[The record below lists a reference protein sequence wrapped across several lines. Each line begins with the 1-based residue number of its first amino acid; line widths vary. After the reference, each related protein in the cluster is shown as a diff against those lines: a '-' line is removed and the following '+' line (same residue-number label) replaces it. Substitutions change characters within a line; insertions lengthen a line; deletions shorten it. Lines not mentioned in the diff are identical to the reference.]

1 MTEAIPHPAA
11 AVLAFVARLVSGA
24 SVRFVDGPPGEGQ
37 RIYFANHSS
46 HLDAIVL
53 WASLPPRIRPRV
65 RPVAARDYWESGAVR
80 RYLASRAFRAY
91 LVERGGPG
99 DEHERRQRALQG
111 MVDALGTRDS
121 LILFPEGTR
130 GSTNE
135 PAEFRSGLYHLA
147 RARPD
152 VALVPV
158 YMENLNRILPKGE
171 LLPVPF
177 VSRVTFGRPMRVEEG
192 EPKAEFL
199 ERARRAVVDL
209 RRAPS

>member
-1 MTEAIPHPAA
+1 MSEGRSHPVAA
-11 AVLAFVARLVSGA
+11 LLAFVARLVSGA
-24 SVRFVDGPPGEGQ
+24 SVRFIGGPPGEGQ

-53 WASLPPRIRPRV
+53 WASLPSRIRPRV
-65 RPVAARDYWESGAVR
+65 RPVAARDYWDRGAIR

-99 DEHERRQRALQG
+99 DEHERRERALRG
-111 MVDALGTRDS
+111 MVEALGTRDS

-130 GSTNE
+130 GTDNE
-135 PAEFRSGLYHLA
+135 PAPFRSGLYHLA
-147 RARPD
+147 LARPD
-152 VALVPV
+152 VDLVPV

-177 VSRVTFGRPMRVEEG
+177 VSRVTFGRPMRCLPG
-192 EPKAEFL
+192 EAKAEFL
-199 ERARRAVVDL
+199 DRARLAVVEL
-209 RRAPS
+209 RTAQS

>member
-1 MTEAIPHPAA
+1 MSEAGPHPAA
-11 AVLAFVARLVSGA
+11 AILAFVARLVSGA
-24 SVRFVDGPPGEGQ
+24 SVRFLAGPLRDGQ

-53 WASLPPRIRPRV
+53 WASLPTRVRPHV
-65 RPVAARDYWESGAVR
+65 RPVAARDYWEAGAVR
-80 RYLASRAFRAY
+80 RYLATRAFRAY
-91 LVERGGPG
+91 LVERGGSG
-99 DEHERRQRALQG
+99 DDRERRDRALQG

-121 LILFPEGTR
+121 LIIFPEGTR

-135 PAEFRSGLYHLA
+135 PAEFRSGLYNLA

-152 VALVPV
+152 VELMPV

-177 VSRVTFGRPMRVEEG
+177 VSRVTFGHPMRVDEG
-192 EPKAEFL
+192 EPKADFL

-209 RRAPS
+209 RTTQS